1 MIRHYLIGARKS
13 LVTHGRSGPRGLSV
27 GQTFSVRGGPDVE
40 GDPLQPGGEVVDFL
54 RRMNGV
60 LSVYV
65 SLRSD
70 PADAAHLGSEG
81 MRQSIVLPESQTR
94 LSVALASRQEGQVD
108 LRYRLQ

>member
-1 MIRHYLIGARKS
+1 VIRHYLIGTRKS

-27 GQTFSVRGGPDVE
+27 GQTFSVRGGPDVKS
-40 GDPLQPGGEVVDFL
+40 DSLQPGSQIVDFL
-54 RRMNGV
+54 PKRNGV
-60 LSVYV
+60 LSVCV
-65 SLRSD
+65 SFLSD

-81 MRQSIVLPESQTR
+81 MRHPIVLPESQTR